1 MDGFVDTFESI
12 PERLLEVADPVQLC
26 VMWTH
31 HGAVLTQKLVT
42 GVAVVPYRLPMQHAT
57 VQLGHLRVERSIH
70 ATSKTRLLVAHR
82 LEAGCQ
88 ILWHRVP
95 AILDLTC

>member
-12 PERLLEVADPVQLC
+12 PERLLEVADPVQLR
-26 VMWTH
+26 VLRTH
-31 HGAVLTQKLVT
+31 HGAVLTHQLVT

-57 VQLGHLRVERSIH
+57 VQLGHLRVERGIH
-70 ATSKTRLLVAHR
+70 ATSKTRLPTAHR

-88 ILWHRVP
+88 VLWHRVP
-95 AILDLTC
+95 AILDLAG